1 MPGCG
6 MLASSNRFES
16 NRFDGFGVRTASPE
30 TGYTLATI
38 SDVARYAGVSRS
50 TVSHALSGKRTIS
63 LATRQRVNEAVR
75 VLNYRANA
83 GARALATART
93 MILALVVPFTP
104 EEFAPATLQYV
115 LVVTQT
121 ARSLGYDVL
130 LVTQEEGAD
139 GIVRVAESNLVDGV
153 IILDV
158 KRRDPRA
165 DILSDIRQPGVLI
178 GMPDG
183 ESTVDCVDLDFGAAG
198 ALLIDHL
205 AERGHRDVIFLTLPD
220 ELFAQDLGYA
230 WRFRSAALEQAERRG
245 VALSMVRGLVDP
257 SERAEALG
265 AALDEHPTATAL
277 LVHNDAALIDLPQLL
292 RHRRIEIPRDLSVVS
307 IFSEQFG
314 KMLALPY
321 TAIDTASTAVAAR
334 GVELLVSRLAE
345 PERPVVHEFID
356 LVLVDRGSS
365 GTVA

>member
-1 MPGCG
+1 
-6 MLASSNRFES
+6 MLTWSNRFES
-16 NRFDGFGVRTASPE
+16 NRFDTNRIPPG
-30 TGYTLATI
+30 TGKNTMPTI
-38 SDVARYAGVSRS
+38 GDVARYAGVSRS

-63 LATRQRVNEAVR
+63 RATRERVNEAVQA
-75 VLNYRANA
+75 LNYRANA

-115 LVVTQT
+115 LVVTQR

-139 GIVRVAESNLVDGV
+139 GIARVAESNLVDGV
-153 IILDV
+153 IVLDV

-165 DILSDIRQPGVLI
+165 GMLSAIRQPGVLI
-178 GMPDG
+178 GVPDG
-183 ESTVDCVDLDFGAAG
+183 DSAVDCVDLDFGAAG

-220 ELFAQDLGYA
+220 ELFALDLGYA
-230 WRFRSAALEQAERRG
+230 WRFRSAALQQAERRG
-245 VALSMVRGLVDP
+245 VALSMVHCLVDP
-257 SERAEALG
+257 FERVQALG
-265 AALDEHPTATAL
+265 AALDTHPTATAL
-277 LVHNDAALIDLPQLL
+277 LVHNDAALVDLPHLFRQ
-292 RHRRIEIPRDLSVVS
+292 RHIEIPRDLSVVS
-307 IFSEQFG
+307 IFPEQFG
-314 KMLALPY
+314 KMFALPY
-321 TAIDTASTAVAAR
+321 TAIDTASAAVAAR

-345 PERPVVHEFID
+345 PERPVVREFVD

-365 GTVA
+365 GAVGGCADSG

>member
-1 MPGCG
+1 
-6 MLASSNRFES
+6 MLASSNRLES
-16 NRFDGFGVRTASPE
+16 NRFDGIGVTQQQLENPM
-30 TGYTLATI
+30 ATI
-38 SDVARYAGVSRS
+38 GDVARYAGVSRS

-63 LATRQRVNEAVR
+63 RATRERVNEAVR

-115 LVVTQT
+115 LIVTQT

-139 GIVRVAESNLVDGV
+139 GIMRVAESNLVDGV
-153 IILDV
+153 IVLDV

-165 DILSDIRQPGVLI
+165 GILSSIRQPGVLI
-178 GMPDG
+178 GLPEDA
-183 ESTVDCVDLDFGAAG
+183 STVDCVDLDFGAAG

-220 ELFAQDLGYA
+220 ELFALDLGYA
-230 WRFRSAALEQAERRG
+230 WRFRSAALQEAERRG
-245 VALSMVRGLVDP
+245 VALSIVRGLVDP
-257 SERAEALG
+257 SERAAAVG
-265 AALDEHPTATAL
+265 AALDEHPKATAL
-277 LVHNDAALIDLPQLL
+277 LVHNDAALVDLPQLL
-292 RHRRIEIPRDLSVVS
+292 RQRRIEIPRDMSVVS

-314 KMLALPY
+314 RTFALPY
-321 TAIDTASTAVAAR
+321 TAVDTASAAVAAR
-334 GVELLVSRLAE
+334 GVELLVGRLAE
-345 PERPVVHEFID
+345 PERPTVREFID
-356 LVLVDRGSS
+356 AVLVDRGSS

>member
-1 MPGCG
+1 M
-6 MLASSNRFES
+6 
-16 NRFDGFGVRTASPE
+16 
-30 TGYTLATI
+30 ATI
-38 SDVARYAGVSRS
+38 GDVAKYAGVSRS

-63 LATRQRVNEAVR
+63 PATRERVNEAVR
-75 VLNYRANA
+75 ALNYHANA

-139 GIVRVAESNLVDGV
+139 GIARVAESNLVDGI

-158 KRRDPRA
+158 MRQDPRV
-165 DILSDIRQPGVLI
+165 DLLSRIRQPGVLI

-183 ESTVDCVDLDFGAAG
+183 MSTVDCVDLDFAAAG
-198 ALLIDHL
+198 ALLVDHL
-205 AERGHRDVIFLTLPD
+205 AERGHREVVFLTLPD
-220 ELFAQDLGYA
+220 ELFSQGLGYA
-230 WRFRSAALEQAERRG
+230 WRFRSAALERAGRLG
-245 VALSMVRGLVDP
+245 VALPVVRGVVDP
-257 SERAEALG
+257 SERARALG
-265 AALDEHPTATAL
+265 AALDEHPAATAL
-277 LVHNDAALIDLPQLL
+277 LVHNDAALVDLPRLL
-292 RHRRIEIPRDLSVVS
+292 RERGVEVPRDLSVVS
-307 IFSEQFG
+307 IFPEPFG
-314 KMLALPY
+314 KTFAVPY
-321 TAIDTASTAVAAR
+321 TAIDTGCATVAAR

-345 PERPVVHEFID
+345 PERPVAREFID

-365 GTVA
+365 GVVA